1 MCMMRTT
8 RWSGLSLMLVVLLGC
23 GKESARPASQPKP
36 ALVDEQTPP
45 PPPPVVAKT
54 PETVQVKAEAG
65 VGDKGHGYGQG
76 LVATPVAAYFS
87 TKERMAFDIQIP
99 EAMKLF
105 KATEDRLPKSQEEFM
120 SKIIEAN
127 HINLP
132 TLPAGHRY
140 LYDPKQGEL
149 MVQQPAK

>member
-1 MCMMRTT
+1 MLVMRTT
-8 RWSGLSLMLVVLLGC
+8 QWSGLLLMLVVLLGC
-23 GKESARPASQPKP
+23 GNATERPATPSKP

-45 PPPPVVAKT
+45 PPPPVVVKT

-76 LVATPVAAYFS
+76 VIATPVAAYFS
-87 TKERMAFDIQIP
+87 AKERIAFDIQIP

-120 SKIIEAN
+120 EKIIKAN
-127 HINLP
+127 NINLP
-132 TLPAGHRY
+132 TLPANHRY

-149 MVQQPAK
+149 LVEQPAK